1 MSGVGVKRVQ
11 ELREEMVSTELQTGR
26 GIVVVVIMGWLR
38 WRVEGR
44 RFLG

>member
-26 GIVVVVIMGWLR
+26 GIVVVVMGWLR
-38 WRVEGR
+38 WRIEG
-44 RFLG
+44 